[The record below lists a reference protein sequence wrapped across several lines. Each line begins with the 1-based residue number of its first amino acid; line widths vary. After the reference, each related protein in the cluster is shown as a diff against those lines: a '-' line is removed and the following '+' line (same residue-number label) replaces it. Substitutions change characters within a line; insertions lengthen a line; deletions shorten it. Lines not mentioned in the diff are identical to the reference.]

1 MLVPFL
7 DLRRQHQEIE
17 AESMSALARVMKGG
31 AYILGR
37 EVEAFEDEWARF
49 CGVGGAAGTANG
61 TDALSLALIAS
72 GAVRPN
78 AQDEVITSTL
88 TAAYTALA
96 ILNAGARPVFADIN
110 PQTYTIDPEAI
121 EKAIT
126 PRTRAIVPVHLYGQ
140 MADMRSINE
149 IAAHYG
155 LTVIEDAAQA
165 HGACW
170 SGKSV
175 GAHSVAAA
183 FSFYP
188 TKNLGAAGDGGAV
201 VSNDLGLIERVK
213 TLRQGGNASALQ
225 GAVAGRNSRL
235 DEIQAAL
242 LRVKLGHLKKWNE
255 QRRTLAHLYGQR
267 LGRHAPSLIFPSV
280 PAQPEMHVH
289 HLYVI
294 QHQERAPL
302 RAFLAER
309 GIETMIHYPYLL
321 HQQPLFRPS
330 ARQSLPVAEQVAEK
344 ILSLPLYPQLSIAE
358 MNAVCDALLEFERRE

>member
-7 DLRRQHQEIE
+7 DLRRQHQEVE
-17 AESMSALARVMKGG
+17 AESMEALTRVLKSG

-49 CGVGGAAGTANG
+49 CGVRGAAGTANG
-61 TDALSLALIAS
+61 TDALSLALVAS

-78 AQDEVITSTL
+78 AEDEVITSTL

-110 PQTYTIDPEAI
+110 PETFTIDPETI
-121 EKAIT
+121 VKAIT

-140 MADMRSINE
+140 MADMERINE
-149 IAAHYG
+149 IAARYG

-165 HGACW
+165 HGA
-170 SGKSV
+170 SGPGKSV
-175 GAHSVAAA
+175 GAHSLAAA

-201 VSNDLGLIERVK
+201 VSNDLRLIERVK
-213 TLRQGGNASALQ
+213 TLRQGGNESALQ
-225 GAVAGRNSRL
+225 GTVAGRNSRL

-242 LRVKLGHLKKWNE
+242 LRVKLGHLKKWNG
-255 QRRTLAHLYGQR
+255 QRRSLAHLYGEQ
-267 LGRHAPSLIFPSV
+267 LGCHAPSLSLPSV
-280 PAQPEMHVH
+280 PAQSETHVH

-294 QHQERAPL
+294 QHSERARL
-302 RAFLAER
+302 RAFLSER
-309 GIETMIHYPYLL
+309 GVETMIHYPYLL
-321 HQQPLFRPS
+321 HRQPLFGES
-330 ARQSLPVAEQVAEK
+330 ETQSLPAAEQVAGK
-344 ILSLPLYPQLSIAE
+344 ILSLPLYPQLSSAE
-358 MNAVCDALLEFERRE
+358 MNAVCDALIEFERR